1 MAAITAAD
9 LAEHIAGV
17 LDGDYDDGLE
27 AFVAATATGSVID
40 LGLYDDGSARVG
52 GYKITVEKVD

>member
-1 MAAITAAD
+1 MSVSAAD
-9 LAEHIAGV
+9 LAEHIAGIM
-17 LDGDYDDGLE
+17 DGDYDDGLE
-27 AFVAATATGSVID
+27 AFVAATARGSVID